1 MNGTSQPTYLP
12 KHQQLKELLAGTA
25 PLAVA
30 FSGGVDSTLLL
41 KVAAEVLPE
50 SCCAVTVDAP
60 YLFRQ
65 ELAAATRLTCHLNV
79 RHLMV
84 PLTPELLPGL
94 YRNPADRCYW
104 CKNAMLTCC
113 LAAVT
118 ERLRHEG
125 NWTLVDGSIADDQYS
140 HRPGRQALAER
151 QIRSPLAEV
160 GFDKAEVRAL
170 SNELGLPN
178 WDKPAQT
185 CLLTRFP
192 HNLNIT
198 AADLKR
204 VEQAEEGLLAL
215 GFSVVRVRSIGTLA
229 RVECAPGVL
238 ATACFPGMAEKIK
251 VVCQT
256 AGFSDV
262 LIDPTGYRSGSM
274 DQN

>member
-1 MNGTSQPTYLP
+1 M
-12 KHQQLKELLAGTA
+12 A

-41 KVAAEVLPE
+41 KAAAEVLAE
-50 SCCAVTVDAP
+50 NCCAVTVDAP

-65 ELAAATRLTCHLNV
+65 ELAAATRLTRHLNV

-84 PLTPELLPGL
+84 PLTPELLPDL
-94 YRNPADRCYW
+94 YRNPADRCYR
-104 CKNAMLTCC
+104 CKKGMLTCC
-113 LAAVT
+113 LEAIAECT
-118 ERLRHEG
+118 EHDD
-125 NWTLVDGSIADDQYS
+125 NWVLVDGSIADDQYS

-151 QIRSPLAEV
+151 QIRSPLTEV
-160 GFDKAEVRAL
+160 GFDKAEVRTL

-178 WDKPAQT
+178 WEKPAQT

-192 HNLNIT
+192 HNRDIT

-204 VEQAEEGLLAL
+204 VEQAEEELLAL

-229 RVECAPGVL
+229 RVECAPGEL
-238 ATACFPGMAEKIK
+238 AAALSPGMVEKIE

-256 AGFSDV
+256 AGFSEV
-262 LIDPTGYRSGSM
+262 LVDPAGYRSGSM